1 MFLRLVIVGLIALLA
16 GFGAGFFASKSAKGE
31 GSLNSGCPERYKYIN
46 DFLDCEPIQILKKT
60 EYTQLAYELEEYIE
74 QEKKKGNLSHV
85 SVYFRDLVGGPTFG
99 IDSDETF
106 VPASLLKVPMM
117 VTYFSLAEKKP
128 DILLTK
134 TSYSS
139 VTNSVTQTITNSVL
153 IQKDTPYSVDELI
166 RRMIVNSDNLA
177 YGLLDK
183 HLERLYPGKN
193 IYMSILKELGLVNP
207 RSPSESTFT
216 VKTYSSLFRQLFN
229 GSYLSFENS
238 DKALSLLAQTKFKNG
253 LPEGVPQSIEV
264 AHKFGEREILEVNE
278 KQFHD
283 CGIIYYPGNP
293 YLLCVMTRGK
303 DMEALVKT
311 ISEISGM
318 VYKEVDSRKL

>member
-1 MFLRLVIVGLIALLA
+1 MRLVIVGLIALLA

-229 GSYLSFENS
+229 ASYLTSEMSEKALDLLTQSKF
-238 DKALSLLAQTKFKNG
+238 DKALAAGIPKT
-253 LPEGVPQSIEV
+253 IAI
-264 AHKFGEREILEVNE
+264 AHKFGEREGLADNE

-283 CGIIYYPGNP
+283 CGIIYYPDNP
-293 YLLCVMTRGK
+293 YLLCVMTRGRTN
-303 DMEALVKT
+303 DSLTNT
-311 ISEISGM
+311 IRIVSQK
-318 VYKEVDSRKL
+318 VYEEVDSRRF